1 MNQIDPKIK
10 TLIEDSG
17 IILHNKATNILRN
30 NEWSVL
36 VSPYYQDTITDLIRE
51 TDLIAEKQIN
61 SADRGN
67 QSSFQINLQLF
78 IECKYIK
85 QEIVF
90 WFDKIDKDKAVESLE
105 KETNLS
111 ILYNKHAADITT
123 DKFIHLQNDDVAKL
137 FSSNT
142 NREDVMYK
150 AMNQCLHAQ
159 IYYRTKGK
167 NSIILPF
174 KNHSRSFSKVIQRP
188 IIICDNFEK
197 LFRVNLE
204 NHGTYQI
211 ETLKNH
217 FILETNY
224 RDDYFLI
231 DIVDVN
237 YLEQFLLNIQEEA
250 KGIMGAHLFKLK

>member
-1 MNQIDPKIK
+1 MSQIDPKIK

-36 VSPYYQDTITDLIRE
+36 VSPYYQDTITDLVRE

-61 SADRGN
+61 SSSDNISRH
-67 QSSFQINLQLF
+67 SSFQINIQLF

-85 QEIVF
+85 QEIIF
-90 WFDKIDKDKAVESLE
+90 LFDKIDKDKAVENLE
-105 KETNLS
+105 KETGLS
-111 ILYNKHAADITT
+111 ILHNKSSADIIV

-142 NREDVMYK
+142 NKEDVMYK

-159 IYYRTKGK
+159 IYYRTKGRR
-167 NSIILPF
+167 SLMIPF
-174 KNHSRSFSKVIQRP
+174 NGRSGSSSKVIQRP
-188 IIICDNFEK
+188 VIVCDNFEK
-197 LFRVNLE
+197 LFKVDIKDD
-204 NHGTYQI
+204 GTYQS
-211 ETLKNH
+211 EVLKNH
-217 FILETNY
+217 FVLETNY

-231 DIVDVN
+231 DIVDIN
-237 YLEQFLLNIQEEA
+237 YLEQFLLDIQNES
-250 KGIMGAHLFKLK
+250 KRIMDAHL